1 VTQNQRKIFS
11 PRSTPAI
18 TEASFLG
25 YEFKIVLASTSPR
38 RIKLLKELGVDFIVA
53 EPVAEES
60 STHSDPKIRVIQNA
74 EAKVLSVSSR
84 FPDAVIIGADT
95 IAYLDGAFLG
105 KPENIDDAVHML
117 ESLSGKTHH
126 VYTGVVVLDTAS
138 GEKASGFE
146 DTRIKFVEMSKTTIE
161 QYVASGEPMD
171 KAGAYAIQGSGKA
184 FVEELEGSWSNV
196 VGLPLELLKE
206 LLNKIRAESS

>member
-1 VTQNQRKIFS
+1 
-11 PRSTPAI
+11 
-18 TEASFLG
+18 LG